1 METDP
6 LSSLLDALINIL
18 IQLIQAQFA
27 DFVALFDILVELGI
41 IMPL

>member
-6 LSSLLDALINIL
+6 LSALLDTLISIL

-27 DFVALFDILVELGI
+27 DFVALFDILVDLGI